1 MKIKIKQHR
10 KSIKTIHKILEQ
22 NNIKWALVG
31 STNLY
36 IQGMQIEPNDL
47 DVILQ
52 HKDLNKITKLFSNYS
67 ASNIKEMNSLT
78 NKKVWEVNATIN
90 DIEIQFIGADNTDV
104 YVSKLISNKLI
115 MVFLDDIKIP
125 CFMLEAELQ
134 CYKKTNREQKV
145 NYIRKFLS
153 EIKSLEETK

>member
-1 MKIKIKQHR
+1 M

-22 NNIKWALVG
+22 NDIKWALVG

-47 DVILQ
+47 DIILQ
-52 HKDLNKITKLFSNYS
+52 YKDLKKITKLFSNYF
-67 ASNIKEMNSLT
+67 ASNIKELNSLT
-78 NKKVWEVNATIN
+78 NKKVCEVNATIN
-90 DIEIQFIGADNTDV
+90 DIEIQFIGADNTDI

-115 MVFLDDIKIP
+115 MVSLDDIKIP

-153 EIKSLEETK
+153 EKNLWMKQNE